1 MSPTSSVFLPHK
13 VRFDTAVLPST
24 KKLDPSSE
32 LSDPMH
38 QMTASGA
45 IRILDTTDAGNSLTA
60 ATNLGT
66 VGATALTR
74 TDALSATDT
83 VDFYRFSI
91 TGTNNFVASAG
102 SLSAD
107 ASLFLLDSN
116 GQEIARA
123 AAPGNV
129 TETIKR
135 VLSTGTY
142 YLQVVRVSGA
152 TSYTLRTSAIA
163 PDKAGNSSRAAQNLG
178 TISGTREFYDAITS
192 GDRDDFYKFTL
203 AQNSNLNVSLTGLR
217 ADAEISLLDSQGRL
231 IVSSTNSGTTSEV
244 ITRAVSA
251 GTYFIRVYQYSGDTN
266 YNLSIFSSTQQLAAN
281 YSTTFG
287 YGLVNAAAAV
297 ARAVGTPSFAP
308 VTDLGSSNW
317 NLDRI
322 NAPEVWARGYT
333 GQGITVAVIDTGV
346 DYNHSDLAGN
356 IWVNTREIA
365 GNGIDDDGNG
375 YVDDIH
381 GWNFVDNN
389 NTPLDFNGHGTHVA
403 GTIAARNNG
412 VGVTGVAHN
421 AKIMAIQAISASGT
435 GDALQ
440 VASGIR
446 YAADNGARVIN
457 LSIGGIG
464 TTAIRDAVE
473 YATKKG
479 AVVVMAAGN
488 SSGAEPTSPANLANL
503 WGIAVGAIDSQNKF
517 ASFSDRAGA
526 TGVNYVV
533 APGVNILSLGLN
545 NTYRGSSGT
554 SMATPHIAGVAALML
569 GANST
574 LLPEQVVQMIA
585 QTATSTGVTV

>member
-1 MSPTSSVFLPHK
+1 MSPNSSVFLPHK
-13 VRFDTAVLPST
+13 VRFDTAVLPPT
-24 KKLDPSSE
+24 KKLNLGSE

-60 ATNLGT
+60 ATNLGA
-66 VGATALTR
+66 VGATALNR
-74 TDALSATDT
+74 TDSLSATDT
-83 VDFYRFSI
+83 VDFYRFSV
-91 TGTNNFVASAG
+91 TGTNNFLASASG
-102 SLSAD
+102 LSAD
-107 ASLFLLDSN
+107 VSLFLLDSN
-116 GQEIARA
+116 GREVARA

-135 VLSTGTY
+135 SLSTGTY
-142 YLQVVRVSGA
+142 YLQVVRVSG
-152 TSYTLRTSAIA
+152 TTNYTLKTSAIA
-163 PDKAGNSSRAAQNLG
+163 PDQAGNSTRAARSLG
-178 TISGTREFYDAITS
+178 TISGSREFYDAITS

-203 AQNSNLNVSLTGLR
+203 AQNSNLNLSLTGLK
-217 ADAEISLLDSQGRL
+217 ADAEISLLDSLGRL
-231 IVSSTNSGTTSEV
+231 IVSSTNSGMASEV
-244 ITRAVSA
+244 ISRAVGA
-251 GTYFIRVYQYSGDTN
+251 GTYFIRVFQYSGDTN
-266 YNLSIFSSTQQLAAN
+266 YNLNLFAGSQQLPTS

-287 YGLVNAAAAV
+287 YGLANAAAAV
-297 ARAVGTPSFAP
+297 SRALNTTSFAP
-308 VTDLGSSNW
+308 VTDLGGSNW

-356 IWVNTREIA
+356 IWVNSREIA
-365 GNGIDDDGNG
+365 GNGIDDDANG

-381 GWNFVDNN
+381 GWNFADNN
-389 NTPLDFNGHGTHVA
+389 NTPMDFNGHGTHVA

-412 VGVTGVAHN
+412 VGVTGVAYN
-421 AKIMAIQAISASGT
+421 AKIMAIQAISASGS
-435 GDALQ
+435 GDASH

-457 LSIGGIG
+457 LSLGGVG

-479 AVVVMAAGN
+479 AVIVMAAGN
-488 SSGAEPTSPANLANL
+488 SSGVEPTAPANLANL
-503 WGIAVGAIDSQNKF
+503 WGIAVGAIDNQNKF

-533 APGVNILSLGLN
+533 APGVNIMSLGLN

-554 SMATPHIAGVAALML
+554 SMATPHIAGIAALML
-569 GANST
+569 SANSM
-574 LLPEQVVQMIA
+574 LLPEQVVQIMA
-585 QTATSTGVTV
+585 QTASSTGITV